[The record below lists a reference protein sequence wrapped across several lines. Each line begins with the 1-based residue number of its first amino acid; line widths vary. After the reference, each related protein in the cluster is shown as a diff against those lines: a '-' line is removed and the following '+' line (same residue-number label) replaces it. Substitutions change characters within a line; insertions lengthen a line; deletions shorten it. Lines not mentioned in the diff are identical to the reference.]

1 VAGLIALCALTWGV
15 FRFGAFEPHWLLSL
29 RHAFAEAG
37 FRASATW
44 SEFSDW
50 IRLGH

>member
-1 VAGLIALCALTWGV
+1 VLLSLAWALVRV
-15 FRFGAFEPHWLLSL
+15 FAYEPAWMPSL

-44 SEFSDW
+44 AELWDW
-50 IRLGH
+50 LHLGR